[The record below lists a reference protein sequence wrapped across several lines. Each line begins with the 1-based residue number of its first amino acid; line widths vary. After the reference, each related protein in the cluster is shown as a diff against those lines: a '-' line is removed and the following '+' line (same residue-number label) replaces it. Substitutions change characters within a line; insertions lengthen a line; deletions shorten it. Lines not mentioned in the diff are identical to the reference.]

1 MDNALVKF
9 VTELVSRLLSKNPKF
24 FDKIQVVSIVV
35 GAVSTLVHYLQSS
48 GVELPKLFAALDNLT
63 VVVTSVITIILA
75 QLPND
80 TGASK

>member
-9 VTELVSRLLSKNPKF
+9 VTEFVSRLLSKNPKF
-24 FDKIQVVSIVV
+24 FDKIQLVSIVV

-63 VVVTSVITIILA
+63 VVATSVITIILA